1 MFLIFPPKKKFH
13 HSFLDNAPNYPKEM
27 PQLTYISLLG
37 IMFTYASFIP
47 FGLSPT
53 GLICLMRMMVLR
65 LAFVFIFSAMLS
77 RSLMLATADTDGLPG
92 HLSGL
97 IQSSLFCFMLGVKV
111 STVLYV
117 SLLDNASNFLIW

>member
-1 MFLIFPPKKKFH
+1 MFLIFPPKKNFR

-27 PQLTYISLLG
+27 LQLTYISLLG

-65 LAFVFIFSAMLS
+65 LAFVFIFSVMLS

-117 SLLDNASNFLIW
+117 SLLMMHPTT

>member
-1 MFLIFPPKKKFH
+1 
-13 HSFLDNAPNYPKEM
+13 M

-53 GLICLMRMMVLR
+53 GLICPMRMMVLR
-65 LAFVFIFSAMLS
+65 LAFVFIFSVMLS

-97 IQSSLFCFMLGVKV
+97 IQSSLFCFMLGIKV
-111 STVLYV
+111 STVLHA
-117 SLLDNASNFLIW
+117 SLLDNAPNYLIWCVIQKRYKCEKLLRCLKN